1 MRAAR
6 PPDQDGRM
14 DQRTRPYH
22 LIGALLI
29 GSGLVHLGVLLATG
43 GSWSGPLSW
52 RKPATFGLS
61 FGLTLITI
69 AWITAY
75 LPLGARA
82 RRVLLGS
89 FAAACVTEVALITL
103 QAWRRVPSHFNMQ
116 TPLDTAIARLLA
128 AGGGVLVVV
137 IAALTVISWRPHP
150 GGVPP
155 SMRLAVRA
163 SLLALD
169 VALAIGVVMIVA
181 GVLDVVQ
188 GAQQT
193 AYTVGARWKP
203 AHFMPMHGILALP
216 ALAWLLSRTRWPE
229 RRRTR
234 IVAAATGAYALL
246 CALAVADS
254 IAAVDPLEAPL
265 VIGVLA
271 ATAVL
276 VLGAAALLTLANATR
291 SPKSPPTRRRR
302 PSPPQPQR
310 RP

>member
-1 MRAAR
+1 
-6 PPDQDGRM
+6 M
-14 DQRTRPYH
+14 DNRTRPYH
-22 LIGALLI
+22 VIGAVLI

-69 AWITAY
+69 AWVAAY
-75 LPLGARA
+75 LPMGGRA
-82 RRVLLGS
+82 RRALLGS

-103 QAWRRVPSHFNMQ
+103 QAWRHVPSHFNMQ
-116 TPLDTAIARLLA
+116 TPLDTAIARVLA

-137 IAALTVISWRPHP
+137 IVALTVISWRPHP
-150 GGVPP
+150 GVPP

-163 SLLALD
+163 GLLALD
-169 VALAIGVVMIVA
+169 VALAVGVVIVVA

-234 IVAAATGAYALL
+234 LVAAATAAYGVL

-254 IAAVDPLEAPL
+254 IAAVTPLDAP
-265 VIGVLA
+265 A
-271 ATAVL
+271 ATTVPAVAA
-276 VLGAAALLTLANATR
+276 VVFLGATVLLILMNAAPIEKGRDAQSVGR
-291 SPKSPPTRRRR
+291 GSPR
-302 PSPPQPQR
+302 
-310 RP
+310 